1 MMMHK
6 LANLTRVAHLG
17 CYNSPPLKESR
28 PRFLWRCKESG
39 ILGSE
44 KVFAF
49 PSCLFLGMIRP
60 KDLDKLDRTILGLS
74 YSFIKDANWMLMI
87 GKVNCTAWIFEAL
100 LEL

>member
-1 MMMHK
+1 
-6 LANLTRVAHLG
+6 
-17 CYNSPPLKESR
+17 
-28 PRFLWRCKESG
+28 
-39 ILGSE
+39 
-44 KVFAF
+44 
-49 PSCLFLGMIRP
+49 MIRP